1 MGPQDLRYD
10 FGSARFRVELW
21 GILVKKVLS
30 LGVAALLGLLAIIG
44 LAPAAQ
50 AYPEVV
56 IDLTAQ
62 PTVLYGGE
70 TFTATATANVT
81 CDWTLEWNGDS
92 RDKAASND
100 FTTVYTAPAVTEIT
114 KIPLH
119 GTCVY
124 ELPDGATPVT
134 GRAVAGPLVTWK
146 RTIMITVLPRG
157 SAVSPPGGGLPNTGG
172 PDLWILLVGLGL
184 VGAGTVVML
193 RARRKV
199 QTA

>member
-1 MGPQDLRYD
+1 
-10 FGSARFRVELW
+10 V

-30 LGVAALLGLLAIIG
+30 LGVAALVGLLAVIG

-50 AYPEVV
+50 AYPEVI
-56 IDLTAQ
+56 IDLTVNR
-62 PTVLYGGE
+62 TVLYGGE
-70 TFTATATANVT
+70 TFTATATSNVD

-92 RDKAASND
+92 RDKNASQE
-100 FTTVYTAPAVTEIT
+100 FITTYTAPDVTEIT

-124 ELPDGATPVT
+124 ELPEGATPVT
-134 GRAVAGPLVTWK
+134 GRQAARTAAGPMVTWK

-157 SAVSPPGGGLPNTGG
+157 SAVSPPGDDLPNTGG
-172 PDLWILLVGLGL
+172 PDLWILLAGLAL
-184 VGAGTVVML
+184 VGAGTAVTL
-193 RARRKV
+193 RSRRKV

>member
-1 MGPQDLRYD
+1 
-10 FGSARFRVELW
+10 V

-30 LGVAALLGLLAIIG
+30 LGVAALVGLLAIIG

-50 AYPEVV
+50 AYPEVI

-70 TFTATATANVT
+70 TFTATATSNVD

-92 RDKAASND
+92 RDKNASQE
-100 FTTVYTAPAVTEIT
+100 FITTYTAPDVTKIT

-124 ELPDGATPVT
+124 TLPDGATPVT
-134 GRAVAGPLVTWK
+134 GRQAAKAAAGPLVTWK

-157 SAVSPPGGGLPNTGG
+157 SAVSPPGDDLPNTGG
-172 PDLWILLVGLGL
+172 PNLWILLAGLGL
-184 VGAGTVVML
+184 LGVGTAVTL
-193 RARRKV
+193 RSRRKV

>member
-1 MGPQDLRYD
+1 M
-10 FGSARFRVELW
+10 

-30 LGVAALLGLLAIIG
+30 LVVAALVGLLTIIG

-50 AYPEVV
+50 AYPEVI

-70 TFTATATANVT
+70 TFTATATANVV

-92 RDKAASND
+92 RTKNASND
-100 FTTVYTAPAVTEIT
+100 FTTVYTAPAVTKIT

-124 ELPDGATPVT
+124 ELPEGATPVT
-134 GRAVAGPLVTWK
+134 GRAAAGPLTTWK

-157 SAVSPPGGGLPNTGG
+157 SAVTPPGEDLPNTGG
-172 PDLWILLVGLGL
+172 PDLWILLAGLGL
-184 VGAGTVVML
+184 VGAGTAVTL
-193 RARRKV
+193 RSRRRI
-199 QTA
+199 QAA

>member
-1 MGPQDLRYD
+1 M
-10 FGSARFRVELW
+10 

-30 LGVAALLGLLAIIG
+30 LGVAALVGLLAVIG

-70 TFTATATANVT
+70 TFTATATANVD

-92 RDKAASND
+92 RDKSASQE
-100 FTTVYTAPAVTEIT
+100 FVTTYTAPAVTKIT

-124 ELPDGATPVT
+124 TLPDGATPVT
-134 GRAVAGPLVTWK
+134 GRQSAAAAGPLVTWK

-157 SAVSPPGGGLPNTGG
+157 SAVSPPGDDLPNTGG
-172 PDLWILLVGLGL
+172 PDLWILLLGLGL
-184 VGAGTVVML
+184 VGAGTAVTL
-193 RARRKV
+193 RSRRRI

>member
-1 MGPQDLRYD
+1 M
-10 FGSARFRVELW
+10 

-30 LGVAALLGLLAIIG
+30 LVVAALLGLLAIIG

-50 AYPEVV
+50 AYPEVI

-70 TFTATATANVT
+70 TFTATATANVV

-92 RDKAASND
+92 RDKNASNN
-100 FTTVYTAPAVTEIT
+100 FTTVYTAPEVTKIT

-124 ELPDGATPVT
+124 ELPEGATPVT
-134 GRAVAGPLVTWK
+134 GRTAAKAAAGPLVTWK

-157 SAVSPPGGGLPNTGG
+157 SAVNPPGEDLPNTGG
-172 PDLWILLVGLGL
+172 PNLWILLAGLGL
-184 VGAGTVVML
+184 VGAGTAVTL
-193 RARRKV
+193 RSRRKV
-199 QTA
+199 HAA

>member
-1 MGPQDLRYD
+1 
-10 FGSARFRVELW
+10 V

-30 LGVAALLGLLAIIG
+30 LGVAALLGLLAVIG

-56 IDLTAQ
+56 IDLSAH

-70 TFTATATANVT
+70 TFTATATSNVD

-92 RDKAASND
+92 RDKNASQQ
-100 FTTVYTAPAVTEIT
+100 FVTTYTAPDVTKIT

-124 ELPDGATPVT
+124 TLPDGATPVT
-134 GRAVAGPLVTWK
+134 GRQVARSAAGPLVTWK

-157 SAVSPPGGGLPNTGG
+157 SAVSPPGGGGHLPNTGG
-172 PDLWILLVGLGL
+172 PQLWILLLGIGLA
-184 VGAGTVVML
+184 GAGAVVTV
-193 RARRKV
+193 RSRRRV
-199 QTA
+199 QPV

>member
-1 MGPQDLRYD
+1 M
-10 FGSARFRVELW
+10 

-30 LGVAALLGLLAIIG
+30 LGVAALVGLLAVIG

-56 IDLTAQ
+56 IDLTAH

-70 TFTATATANVT
+70 TFTATATSNVD

-92 RDKAASND
+92 RDKNASKK
-100 FTTVYTAPAVTEIT
+100 FVTTYTAPDVTKIT
-114 KIPLH
+114 RIPLH

-134 GRAVAGPLVTWK
+134 GKVSAKAAAGPLTTWK

-157 SAVSPPGGGLPNTGG
+157 SAVSPPGDDLPNTGG
-172 PDLWILLVGLGL
+172 PDLWILLAGLGL
-184 VGAGTVVML
+184 VGVGTAVTL
-193 RARRKV
+193 RSRRKA

>member
-1 MGPQDLRYD
+1 M
-10 FGSARFRVELW
+10 

-30 LGVAALLGLLAIIG
+30 LGVAALVGLLAMIG

-50 AYPEVV
+50 AYPEVI

-70 TFTATATANVT
+70 TFTATATSNVD
-81 CDWTLEWNGDS
+81 CDWTLEWNGAS
-92 RDKAASND
+92 RDKNASQE
-100 FTTVYTAPAVTEIT
+100 FVTVYTAPEVTKIT

-124 ELPDGATPVT
+124 ELPEGATPVT
-134 GRAVAGPLVTWK
+134 GRTSAAAAGPLTTWK

-157 SAVSPPGGGLPNTGG
+157 SAVNPPGEDLPNTGG
-172 PDLWILLVGLGL
+172 PNLWILLAGLGL
-184 VGAGTVVML
+184 VGAGTAVTL
-193 RARRKV
+193 RSRRKGH
-199 QTA
+199 AA

>member
-1 MGPQDLRYD
+1 M
-10 FGSARFRVELW
+10 

-30 LGVAALLGLLAIIG
+30 LGVAALVGLLAVIG

-56 IDLTAQ
+56 IDLTAH

-70 TFTATATANVT
+70 TFTATATSNVD

-92 RDKAASND
+92 RDKSASQE
-100 FTTVYTAPAVTEIT
+100 FVTTYTAPDVTKIT

-124 ELPDGATPVT
+124 TLPDGATPVT
-134 GRAVAGPLVTWK
+134 GRSATSAAAGPLVTWK

-157 SAVSPPGGGLPNTGG
+157 SAVSPPGEDLPNTGG
-172 PDLWILLVGLGL
+172 PNLWILLAGLGL
-184 VGAGTVVML
+184 VGIGTAVTL
-193 RARRKV
+193 RSRRKV
-199 QTA
+199 QTT